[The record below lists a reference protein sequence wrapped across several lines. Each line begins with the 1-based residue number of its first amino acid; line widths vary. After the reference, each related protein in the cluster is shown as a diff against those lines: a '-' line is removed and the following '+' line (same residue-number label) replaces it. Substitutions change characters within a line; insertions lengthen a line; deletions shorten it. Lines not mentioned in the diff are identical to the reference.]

1 MRFSLYLAA
10 ALVAL
15 TNAIDLQ
22 SQSEYSDLGAKVPAP
37 SNEVTMTWLQDE
49 QGRWYKKGDE
59 KKTALPFA
67 EHSSHVKEMI
77 KAWNKKIA
85 VARDGTNA

>member
-22 SQSEYSDLGAKVPAP
+22 SMSDDIITKVTGPDETNFMWK
-37 SNEVTMTWLQDE
+37 SN
-49 QGRWYKKGDE
+49 GHGGYYKKTE
-59 KKTALPFA
+59 SPTTAKPLEDHPT
-67 EHSSHVKEMI
+67 HV
-77 KAWNKKIA
+77 
-85 VARDGTNA
+85 

>member
-22 SQSEYSDLGAKVPAP
+22 SYSDEIITKVAGPDETGFMWK
-37 SNEVTMTWLQDE
+37 SN
-49 QGRWYKKGDE
+49 GHGGYYKKNADPA
-59 KKTALPFA
+59 TAKPLE
-67 EHSSHVKEMI
+67 EHPTHV
-77 KAWNKKIA
+77 
-85 VARDGTNA
+85 

>member
-22 SQSEYSDLGAKVPAP
+22 SMSQSDDIITKVSGPDETNFMWKSNGRGGYYKATEPASTAKPL
-37 SNEVTMTWLQDE
+37 E
-49 QGRWYKKGDE
+49 
-59 KKTALPFA
+59 
-67 EHSSHVKEMI
+67 EHPTHV
-77 KAWNKKIA
+77 
-85 VARDGTNA
+85 

>member
-22 SQSEYSDLGAKVPAP
+22 SMSQSDDIITKVTGPDETGFMWKSNGHGGYYKATADPATAKPL
-37 SNEVTMTWLQDE
+37 E
-49 QGRWYKKGDE
+49 
-59 KKTALPFA
+59 
-67 EHSSHVKEMI
+67 EHPTHV
-77 KAWNKKIA
+77 
-85 VARDGTNA
+85 